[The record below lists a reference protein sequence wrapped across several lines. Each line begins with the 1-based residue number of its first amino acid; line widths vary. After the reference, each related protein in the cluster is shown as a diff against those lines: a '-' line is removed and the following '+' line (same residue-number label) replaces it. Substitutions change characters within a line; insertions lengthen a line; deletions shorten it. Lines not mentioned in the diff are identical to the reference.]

1 MVFFKAFCVF
11 MLLHVSLLGGEFRL
25 SSSFLSSLPSL
36 KSKAI
41 FKDYERFMNE
51 TNTKSLHVKIEA
63 VNFYINTIVP
73 KYDEQNYG
81 SEDFWASREEFLK
94 NGGGDCEDYAIA
106 KFYTL
111 ADLGVDKKAMALCIV
126 REEGDMFDHMI
137 LLLEQKNHEAPWVLD
152 NLSFKV
158 LNVNQ
163 RYDLR
168 LKHCMNEQGSIKV
181 EKNRLVANPS
191 HGIPKNYRTL
201 LERSRKISLW
211 QKR

>member
-1 MVFFKAFCVF
+1 MPKWFWAYLF
-11 MLLHVSLLGGEFRL
+11 LHVSLFGGEFRL
-25 SSSFLSSLPSL
+25 SSAFFSTLSST
-36 KSKAI
+36 KSQAI

-73 KYDEQNYG
+73 KDDEQNYG

-106 KFYTL
+106 KFYSL

-126 REEGDMFDHMI
+126 REDGDMFDHMV
-137 LLLEQKNHEAPWVLD
+137 LLLEQKSSQAPLVLD

-158 LNVNQ
+158 LNVKQ
-163 RYDLR
+163 RYDLH

-181 EKNRLVANPS
+181 EENRLVPNPS
-191 HGIPKNYRTL
+191 RGIPKNYRAM
-201 LERSRKISLW
+201 LERSRHVSLW